1 MEDFASLIGAIIFTA
16 FAYLLIPAIVRLA
29 HGPIAVNKTTALT
42 ICITNAAV
50 ILILCL
56 APCMAFL
63 LFSLARKNAVALLA
77 AGGFLLCHLTYGV
90 INFIR

>member
-29 HGPIAVNKTTALT
+29 HEPIAVNKTTALT

-50 ILILCL
+50 ICLIFMAIRHFAMGENAASSA
-56 APCMAFL
+56 APAGIWGLFL
-63 LFSLARKNAVALLA
+63 TIS
-77 AGGFLLCHLTYGV
+77 
-90 INFIR
+90 